1 MKIICSK
8 SNLLYGV
15 NIVSKAVPTRT
26 TMAILECILIDA
38 SAGEIKLTAN
48 DMELGIETKIE
59 GEIEERGIIA
69 LDAKVFSDI
78 VRKLPDNEVVIE
90 TDSSFKT
97 TITCEKAKF
106 NIIGKSGED
115 FSYIPYIER
124 NEEIS
129 ISQFTL
135 KEVIR
140 QTIFS
145 IADNDNNKLMTGEL
159 FEINENSL
167 KVVSLDGHRI
177 SIRNIELKNNYEH
190 KKVVVPGKTL
200 QEISKILP
208 GNADE
213 DVSMYLSDNHIVF
226 EFGNTTVVSRLIE
239 GEYFK
244 IEQMLSSDYETKVK
258 INKRELLDCIDRA
271 TLLVKEGDKKPI
283 IMNITDD
290 KMELKINSFIGS
302 MNEEID
308 ITKDGKDILIGFNP
322 KFFIDAL
329 RVIDEEEV
337 TLYMVNPKAPCFIR
351 DENETFIYLIL
362 PVNFNAAANQD
373 LQRQEERQS
382 CRKLSCGMNILNWDR
397 R

>member
-1 MKIICSK
+1 MKLICSK
-8 SNLLYGV
+8 SNLLHGV

-38 SAGEIKLTAN
+38 SANEIKLTAN

-59 GEIEERGIIA
+59 GEIAERGVIA
-69 LDAKVFSDI
+69 LDAKIFSEI
-78 VRKLPDNEVVIE
+78 VRKLPDSDVTIE
-90 TDSSFKT
+90 TDASFKT

-106 NIIGKSGED
+106 NIVGKSGDD
-115 FSYIPYIER
+115 FSSIPYIER
-124 NEEIS
+124 NEPIVM
-129 ISQFTL
+129 SQFTL

-159 FEINENSL
+159 FEIEENDL

-177 SIRNIELKNNYEH
+177 SIRNIELKNNYSH

-200 QEISKILP
+200 QEVSKILP
-208 GNADE
+208 GSAEDE
-213 DVSMYLSDNHIVF
+213 VSIFLTDNHIVF
-226 EFGNTTVVSRLIE
+226 EFENTTVVSRLIE

-283 IMNITDD
+283 IMNITDGT
-290 KMELKINSFIGS
+290 MELKINSFIGS
-302 MNEEID
+302 MNEDID
-308 ITKDGKDILIGFNP
+308 IAKEGKDILIGFNP

-337 TLYMVNPKAPCFIR
+337 TLYMVNPKAPCFIKD
-351 DENETFIYLIL
+351 DEGTFIYLIL
-362 PVNFNAAANQD
+362 PVNFNAAAN
-373 LQRQEERQS
+373 
-382 CRKLSCGMNILNWDR
+382 
-397 R
+397 

>member
-1 MKIICSK
+1 MKLICSK
-8 SNLLYGV
+8 SNLLHGV

-38 SAGEIKLTAN
+38 SANEIKLTAN

-59 GEIEERGIIA
+59 GEIAERGVIA
-69 LDAKVFSDI
+69 LDAKIFSEI
-78 VRKLPDNEVVIE
+78 VRKLPDSDVTIE
-90 TDSSFKT
+90 TDASFKT

-106 NIIGKSGED
+106 NIVGKSGDD

-124 NEEIS
+124 NEPIVM
-129 ISQFTL
+129 SQFTL

-159 FEINENSL
+159 FEIEENDL
-167 KVVSLDGHRI
+167 KVVSLGHRI
-177 SIRNIELKNNYEH
+177 SIRNIELKNNYSH

-200 QEISKILP
+200 QEVSKILP
-208 GNADE
+208 GSAEDE
-213 DVSMYLSDNHIVF
+213 VSIFLTDNHIVF
-226 EFGNTTVVSRLIE
+226 EFENTTVVSRLIE

-283 IMNITDD
+283 IMNITDGT
-290 KMELKINSFIGS
+290 MELKINSFIGS
-302 MNEEID
+302 MNEDID
-308 ITKDGKDILIGFNP
+308 IAKEGKDILIGFNP

-337 TLYMVNPKAPCFIR
+337 TLYMVNPKAPCFIKD
-351 DENETFIYLIL
+351 DEGTFIYLIL
-362 PVNFNAAANQD
+362 PVNFNAAAN
-373 LQRQEERQS
+373 
-382 CRKLSCGMNILNWDR
+382 
-397 R
+397 

>member
-1 MKIICSK
+1 MKLICSK
-8 SNLLYGV
+8 SNLLHGV

-38 SAGEIKLTAN
+38 SANEIKLTAN

-59 GEIEERGIIA
+59 GEIAERGVIA
-69 LDAKVFSDI
+69 LDAKIFSEI
-78 VRKLPDNEVVIE
+78 VRKLPDSDVTIE
-90 TDSSFKT
+90 TDASFKT

-106 NIIGKSGED
+106 NIVGKSGDD

-124 NEEIS
+124 NEPIVM
-129 ISQFTL
+129 SQFTL

-159 FEINENSL
+159 FEIEENDL

-177 SIRNIELKNNYEH
+177 SIRNIELKNNYSH

-200 QEISKILP
+200 QEVSKILP
-208 GNADE
+208 GSAEDE
-213 DVSMYLSDNHIVF
+213 VSIFLTDNHIVF
-226 EFGNTTVVSRLIE
+226 EFENTTVVSRLIE

-283 IMNITDD
+283 IMNITDGT
-290 KMELKINSFIGS
+290 MELKINSFIGS
-302 MNEEID
+302 MNEDIEIG
-308 ITKDGKDILIGFNP
+308 KEGKDILIGFNP

-337 TLYMVNPKAPCFIR
+337 TLYMVNPKAPCFIKD
-351 DENETFIYLIL
+351 DEGTFIYLIL
-362 PVNFNAAANQD
+362 PVNFNAAAN
-373 LQRQEERQS
+373 
-382 CRKLSCGMNILNWDR
+382 
-397 R
+397 